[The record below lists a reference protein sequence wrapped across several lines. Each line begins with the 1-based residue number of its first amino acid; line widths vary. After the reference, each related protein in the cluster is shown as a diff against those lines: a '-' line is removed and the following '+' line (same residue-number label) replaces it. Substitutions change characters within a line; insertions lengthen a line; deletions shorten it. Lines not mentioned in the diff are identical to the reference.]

1 MPDAS
6 ERSIPATPRRREAAR
21 QQGSMPMAAILAW
34 VATVAAAL
42 LLLPHWLRTALP
54 AAAELMRQSLAA
66 AIRDP
71 SDLSIE
77 AISPAAILPVS
88 LVLPTAALVLV
99 AGSVGLAVRFFL
111 DGSAWRLGR
120 AAPAL
125 DRINPLAG
133 IARIFSLQTLW
144 SIVGNACGL
153 AALVAVAAW
162 SATPLFSLIASADPA
177 PESGPWM
184 AAVGRM
190 LLPVVA
196 TAGGLAACQWGLA
209 RIRFE
214 KRIRMTPDEF
224 KDESRGMQAD
234 PKIRL
239 LQRKSG

>member
-21 QQGSMPMAAILAW
+21 QQGSMPMAALLAW
-34 VATVAAAL
+34 VATVATAL

-54 AAAELMRQSLAA
+54 AAAELLRQSLAA
-66 AIRDP
+66 AILDP
-71 SDLSIE
+71 ADHSIE
-77 AISPAAILPVS
+77 AISPAAILPMS

-133 IARIFSLQTLW
+133 IFRIVSLQTLW

-162 SATPLFSLIASADPA
+162 SATPLLSLIASADAA
-177 PESGPWM
+177 PESGPWL

-209 RIRFE
+209 RMRFE

-224 KDESRGMQAD
+224 KDESRGMQAN

>member
-1 MPDAS
+1 M
-6 ERSIPATPRRREAAR
+6 
-21 QQGSMPMAAILAW
+21 
-34 VATVAAAL
+34 ATVAAAL

-54 AAAELMRQSLAA
+54 AAADLMRQSLAA

-133 IARIFSLQTLW
+133 IARIVSLQTLW

-153 AALVAVAAW
+153 AALV
-162 SATPLFSLIASADPA
+162 
-177 PESGPWM
+177 
-184 AAVGRM
+184 AVGRM

-209 RIRFE
+209 RMRFE